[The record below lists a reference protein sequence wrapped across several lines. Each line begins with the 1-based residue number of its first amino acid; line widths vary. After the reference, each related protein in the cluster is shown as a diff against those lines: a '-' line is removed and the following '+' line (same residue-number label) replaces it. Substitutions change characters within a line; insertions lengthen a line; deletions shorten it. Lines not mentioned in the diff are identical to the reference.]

1 MFESLAGGAF
11 VIGIC
16 VIFAVL
22 LAARLI
28 WNLATGALRIVLL
41 GGLGVLLLVFCIIS
55 AGLAGL

>member
-1 MFESLAGGAF
+1 MLESFADGVF
-11 VIGIC
+11 VIGVC
-16 VIFAVL
+16 VIFAAL

-28 WNLATGALRIVLL
+28 WNLATGVLRFVLL